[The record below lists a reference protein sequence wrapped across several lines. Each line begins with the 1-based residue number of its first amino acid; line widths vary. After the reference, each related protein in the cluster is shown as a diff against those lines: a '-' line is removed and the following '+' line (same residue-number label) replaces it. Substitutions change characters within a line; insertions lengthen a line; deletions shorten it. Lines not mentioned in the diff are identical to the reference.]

1 MTDTV
6 TATVAHKAKSA
17 NVTDANVT
25 GAVSNA
31 ASLAAQLGG
40 QLVGENR
47 PVTALAPPDTLGDAP
62 QSGSVVVLSAE
73 EVRAFQSRDLGR
85 VTQGLGALVVSEAVN
100 EGLGAVTCPVI
111 AVPDARLA
119 FAQLTAIFAPPI
131 PKATIAAKAVV
142 HPDAVLGEG
151 VSIGAGAVIGAGVR
165 LGVGCRIGAGCVVGD
180 GAVVGPDTLLH
191 ANVTLYPGVQ
201 LGARVILHSGVVVGG
216 DGFGYAFGPQ
226 GALKIYHHGTVV
238 LEDDVEVGA
247 NSCIDR
253 GTLSETRIGAR
264 SKIDNLCQ
272 IGHNVVIGPDCVVA
286 GASAVGGSTVLG
298 RGVVLGGQV
307 GVTDHVQLGD
317 GVRVAGGSS
326 VLKSV
331 PAGETWAGY
340 PARPHRRWVRELY
353 LLGRLGAIWEH
364 LKDEVRS
371 EGAEPGKKRD

>member
-1 MTDTV
+1 MTETVPDTATDTV
-6 TATVAHKAKSA
+6 VQPAPGAKNLGDAAT
-17 NVTDANVT
+17 
-25 GAVSNA
+25 
-31 ASLAAQLGG
+31 LAAQLGG

-47 PVTALAPPDTLGDAP
+47 AITALVASSTLNDSP
-62 QSGSVVVLSAE
+62 LSGSVVVLSAE
-73 EVRAFQSRDLGR
+73 EVQAFQTREDSER
-85 VTQGLGALVVSEAVN
+85 VTQFLGALVVPEAGA
-100 EGLGAVTCPVI
+100 ERLGSVFCPVI
-111 AVPDARLA
+111 TVPDTRFA
-119 FAQLTAIFAPPI
+119 FAKLTAIFAPPT
-131 PKATIAAKAVV
+131 PKATIAATAVV

-151 VSIGAGAVIGAGVR
+151 VSIGAGTVIGAGVQ
-165 LGVGCRIGAGCVVGD
+165 LGDGCRIGAGCVVGE
-180 GAVVGPDTLLH
+180 GALVGEATLLH

-226 GALKIYHHGTVV
+226 GALKIYHHGTAV
-238 LEDDVEVGA
+238 LEADVEVGA

-253 GTLSETRIGAR
+253 GTLAETRIGAR

-272 IGHNVVIGPDCVVA
+272 IGHNVVIGPDCVIA

-353 LLGRLGAIWEH
+353 LLGRLEAIWDY
-364 LKDEVRS
+364 LKGDIRSQKPSEKGS
-371 EGAEPGKKRD
+371 EGRD